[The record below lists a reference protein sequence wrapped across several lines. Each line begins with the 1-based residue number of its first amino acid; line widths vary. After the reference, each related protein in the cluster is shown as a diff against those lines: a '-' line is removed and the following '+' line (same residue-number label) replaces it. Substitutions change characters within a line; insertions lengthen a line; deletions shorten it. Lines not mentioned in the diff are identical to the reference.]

1 MLIYIHGFNS
11 SALSFKAR
19 LIRER
24 MAALGRSTAFAC
36 PDLDH
41 HPKQAIAQLEALMT
55 GEESAPLVLV
65 GSSLGGYYATY
76 LAERYGAR
84 AALINPAVRPYEGL
98 RAYVGPQRNLYTGVQ
113 YEFTAQHLAELR
125 ALEVARITPGRY
137 LLLVT
142 TGDEV
147 LDYRLATAKYSG
159 CEQIVVAGG
168 DHGFSGFADYLDVVL
183 RFCGVART

>member
-1 MLIYIHGFNS
+1 M
-11 SALSFKAR
+11 
-19 LIRER
+19 RER
-24 MAALGRSTAFAC
+24 MAALGRSAEFAC
-36 PDLDH
+36 PELH
-41 HPKQAIAQLEALMT
+41 HQPRQAIAQLEALMA
-55 GEESAPLVLV
+55 GEESASVALL

-76 LAERYGAR
+76 LAEKHGVR

-98 RAYVGPQRNLYTGVQ
+98 RAYLGPQRNLYTGAQ

-125 ALEVARITPGRY
+125 AFEVARITSERY

-159 CEQIVVAGG
+159 CKQIVVEGG
-168 DHGFSGFADYLDVVL
+168 DHGFNGFADYLDVVL
-183 RFCGVART
+183 AFCGRT